1 MKIIKQY
8 LKDSFLGRKVIHYY
22 TSFLNWLSR
31 HKGVPRF
38 FAHGG
43 LHLLFLLL
51 CILGGIY
58 LYGEIDRY
66 NQRTLRQFSFRIDGD
81 TMGNYKLSHLEI
93 YVFKDERI
101 PTVDNIRYIFQLGYK
116 DSLNYKTEECK
127 LDPYKGKKIDAVH
140 KISLVAEDTIYKERS
155 NENQIYIKYPNKY
168 TPENTA
174 KFGKDLTLSKQKS
187 ESYWWFTNDDDIKKD
202 NIEYSLRNLTNNWE
216 GDNPYFCCFYGIH
229 AIRGSY
235 NLDSTSKIVILYNPF
250 PYDEH
255 STELN
260 SHNDLYEKPPMTI
273 EKIYPQPTFMDLNV
287 IVYNGRDV
295 EYVLDQGGVYVTA
308 IDPDKKNHA
317 DRMEMLWTVLLGTII
332 AFSLDIIVQ
341 LILKWRKLK
350 EYKKENAN

>member
-1 MKIIKQY
+1 MKIIKQD

-140 KISLVAEDTIYKERS
+140 KISLVAEE
-155 NENQIYIKYPNKY
+155 
-168 TPENTA
+168 
-174 KFGKDLTLSKQKS
+174 KQKS